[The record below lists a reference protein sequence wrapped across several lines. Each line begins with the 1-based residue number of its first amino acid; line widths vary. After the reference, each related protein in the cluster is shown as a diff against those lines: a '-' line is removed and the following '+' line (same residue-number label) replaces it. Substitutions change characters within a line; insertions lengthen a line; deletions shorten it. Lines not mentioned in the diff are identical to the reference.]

1 MRLSQE
7 AGAPASFAR
16 AEDVLWPALLA
27 GLSLLEDLYG
37 LQSEWEESSASV

>member
-1 MRLSQE
+1 MKLSHE
-7 AGAPASFAR
+7 AGAPGGFDR

-37 LQSEWEESSASV
+37 LQSDWEESASL